1 MLSVLTLF
9 VLPVRM
15 YWSQT
20 LTAKYCYNRV
30 RSLEEADHLL
40 IEGKTGNVEIVE
52 LQNRTQR
59 VKELFPSHRNDFV
72 VSHS

>member
-1 MLSVLTLF
+1 MLKIELLQFSAFWSYVIVPLLSLVTLF
-9 VLPVRM
+9 VLPIRM

-40 IEGKTGNVEIVE
+40 ITGKTGNVEIVE
-52 LQNRTQR
+52 I
-59 VKELFPSHRNDFV
+59 
-72 VSHS
+72 